1 MSKSTCTD
9 AKEKKEKEYLLIS
22 ITQGKQEK
30 KKRRNCF
37 YLQLR

>member
-30 KKRRNCF
+30 KREETAFTFN
-37 YLQLR
+37 